1 MEREP
6 TTRSGLL
13 RVRSRLGTAGRGA
26 RLLRSKRE
34 VLASEFFSLMR
45 EVLEGRAK
53 LDDALLEAAKALTV
67 ARALEGDGALE
78 SLAAAGRRDVPV
90 SVDARRIWGVPVYRI
105 EAPRLRREAD
115 ARGASPTTFG
125 PAALDAAR
133 RHEEA
138 LDILLGIASR
148 ELHLSRLG
156 EEIQDTSRRINALE
170 QVLVPRLEA
179 EASRIALGL
188 EERAREET
196 VRVKRFRQ
204 HRPAGPGRQAR

>member
-1 MEREP
+1 
-6 TTRSGLL
+6 
-13 RVRSRLGTAGRGA
+13 
-26 RLLRSKRE
+26 LRSKRE
-34 VLASEFFSLMR
+34 VLAGEFFSLMR

-53 LDDALLEAAKALTV
+53 LDEALLQATHALTV
-67 ARALEGDGALE
+67 ARALEGEGLLE
-78 SLAAAGRRDVPV
+78 SLAACGRREVPV
-90 SVDARRIWGVPVYRI
+90 SVDARRVWGVPVYRI
-105 EAPRLRREAD
+105 EAPPLVRDAE
-115 ARGASPTTFG
+115 ARGASPTMFG
-125 PAALDAAR
+125 PATADAAR

-188 EERAREET
+188 EERAREES
-196 VRVKRFRQ
+196 VRVKRFRAA
-204 HRPAGPGRQAR
+204 RERRSAAAATPGEDRR

>member
-53 LDDALLEAAKALTV
+53 LDDALLAATKALTL
-67 ARALEGDGALE
+67 ARALEGEGALE
-78 SLAAAGRRDVPV
+78 SLAAAGKREVPV
-90 SVDARRIWGVPVYRI
+90 DVDARRVWGVPVYRI
-105 EAPRLRREAD
+105 EAPRLRRDAE

-125 PAALDAAR
+125 PAAADAAR
-133 RHEEA
+133 RHEDV
-138 LDILLGIASR
+138 LDVLLGIASR

-170 QVLVPRLEA
+170 QVLVPRLDA

-188 EERAREET
+188 EERAREES
-196 VRVKRFRQ
+196 VRVKRFRT
-204 HRPAGPGRQAR
+204 ARDRRAKQRR